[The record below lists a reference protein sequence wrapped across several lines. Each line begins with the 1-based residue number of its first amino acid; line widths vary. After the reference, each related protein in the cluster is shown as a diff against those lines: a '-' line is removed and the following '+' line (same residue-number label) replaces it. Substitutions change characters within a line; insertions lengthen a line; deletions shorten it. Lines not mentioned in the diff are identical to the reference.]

1 MCRLE
6 RGPPAFAFFPPRA
19 GFAHDV
25 EDMTS
30 KLAFIT
36 GAASGIGA
44 ALAKVLAQRDLR
56 VVLADRQ
63 YELAAEVA
71 ESICRSGGQARA
83 VELDVR
89 DAAGFERAVTEAVFH
104 GGRIDYLFNNAG
116 IGVAGEALHYELA
129 DWYDVFDVNL
139 RGVVHGVQ
147 AVYPLMCRQGFG
159 HIINT
164 SSMAGLIPTAEAA
177 SYTATKHAVVGL
189 SKGLR
194 VEAAQHGVK
203 VSVLCPGVVRTP
215 ILGGGK
221 YGRLNFAPQGESK
234 LREIWERFRP
244 MDAEVFARKVLR
256 GIDRNAPIIVVPSTW
271 KLVWALE
278 RLSPSLALRACE
290 WGHRHF
296 RDAMSPYRLDRRRRL
311 RVVESS

>member
-1 MCRLE
+1 M
-6 RGPPAFAFFPPRA
+6 A
-19 GFAHDV
+19 
-25 EDMTS
+25 S

-44 ALAKVLAQRDLR
+44 ALSKALAQRDLS

-63 YELAAEVA
+63 YELAAELA
-71 ESICRSGGQARA
+71 EAICRGGGQARA

-89 DAAGFERAVTEAVFH
+89 DADAFERAVADAVSRA
-104 GGRIDYLFNNAG
+104 GRLDYLFNNAG

-139 RGVVHGVQ
+139 RGVAHGVQ
-147 AVYPLMCRQGFG
+147 AAYPRMCRQGFG

-164 SSMAGLIPTAEAA
+164 SSMAGLIPTAEGA

-194 VEAAQHGVK
+194 VEAAQHGVR

-221 YGRLNFAPQGESK
+221 YGRLNFVPHAESK

-244 MDAEVFARKVLR
+244 MDPDVFARKVLR
-256 GIDRNAPIIVVPSTW
+256 KIDRNAPIIVVPSAW

-278 RLSPSLALRACE
+278 RLSPSLALRLCE
-290 WGHRHF
+290 RGHRHF
-296 RDAMSPYRLDRRRRL
+296 RDTMKPYRVDKRRGL
-311 RVVESS
+311 RIVEPS